1 MQGSE
6 MNSNDVSS
14 QRTSRFGLRDLL
26 ILTTTV
32 AFACLAFLEPPAL
45 HTLVFLIA
53 ALVCIGIGAALRTGA
68 YGAILF
74 AILGGIVGF
83 IICEIFFGGP
93 FPYGPSPSISN
104 WFILCGGT
112 WGAYFRPIDIFKQKE
127 LG

>member
-1 MQGSE
+1 
-6 MNSNDVSS
+6 MNSKDVPN
-14 QRTSRFGLRDLL
+14 QRATRYGLRDLL

-45 HTLVFLIA
+45 HTLAFLIA
-53 ALVCIGIGAALRTGA
+53 ALVCIGIGAALRTRA

-93 FPYGPSPSISN
+93 FPFGPSQSIAN
-104 WFILCGGT
+104 CFILSGGIL
-112 WGAYFRPIDIFKQKE
+112 GAHFRPIDLFKQKKF
-127 LG
+127 G

>member
-1 MQGSE
+1 MYALAIA
-6 MNSNDVSS
+6 
-14 QRTSRFGLRDLL
+14 SRIPAPSTLPDLQTIFQLRGWHV
-26 ILTTTV
+26 TT
-32 AFACLAFLEPPAL
+32 
-45 HTLVFLIA
+45 
-53 ALVCIGIGAALRTGA
+53 VCIGIGAALRTGA

-74 AILGGIVGF
+74 ATLGGVVGF
-83 IICEIFFGGP
+83 IICEICFGGP